1 MRVFEWTHRVR
12 LTRTRK
18 FAWKKKEEE
27 KEIEYL
33 VYIYIFLTTRVL
45 PSKTLNPLNI
55 VVSFLNDKRALRGI
69 IFDEE
74 GEEERGGPVLTR
86 V

>member
-1 MRVFEWTHRVR
+1 MNASRSIDANEEICM
-12 LTRTRK
+12 
-18 FAWKKKEEE
+18 KKEGRR
-27 KEIEYL
+27 KGDRIPR
-33 VYIYIFLTTRVL
+33 IYTFLTTRVL

-69 IFDEE
+69 IFDVE

>member
-1 MRVFEWTHRVR
+1 M
-12 LTRTRK
+12 
-18 FAWKKKEEE
+18 KKEGRR
-27 KEIEYL
+27 KGDRIPR
-33 VYIYIFLTTRVL
+33 IYIFLTTRVL

-69 IFDEE
+69 IFDVE

>member
-1 MRVFEWTHRVR
+1 MNASRSIDANEEICM
-12 LTRTRK
+12 
-18 FAWKKKEEE
+18 KKERRR
-27 KEIEYL
+27 KGDRIPRI
-33 VYIYIFLTTRVL
+33 YIYIFLTTRVL

-69 IFDEE
+69 IFDVE

>member
-1 MRVFEWTHRVR
+1 MNASRSIDANEEICM
-12 LTRTRK
+12 
-18 FAWKKKEEE
+18 KKERRR
-27 KEIEYL
+27 KGDRIPR
-33 VYIYIFLTTRVL
+33 IYIFLTTRVL

-69 IFDEE
+69 IFDVE

>member
-1 MRVFEWTHRVR
+1 M
-12 LTRTRK
+12 
-18 FAWKKKEEE
+18 KKERRR
-27 KEIEYL
+27 KGDRIPR
-33 VYIYIFLTTRVL
+33 IYIFLTTRVL

-69 IFDEE
+69 IFDVE